1 MIVKRHC
8 HLKIWANIMREQH
21 FRQFTQALSFCLAVA
36 IVAGIAVPPS
46 ALAQE
51 ATAKTASETRADR
64 RFTYSRDVSYG
75 HAIGPRTPGRTHS
88 VETGPTELILST
100 LKTGLQP
107 ISDTESASIVAGIS
121 REAGLIGSHVSLG
134 LDAITGASG
143 TDSSAAALGNMQGSI
158 VNGAVGQATGAI
170 RDALGSVRGIL
181 GGGQ

>member
-1 MIVKRHC
+1 
-8 HLKIWANIMREQH
+8 MREKH
-21 FRQFTQALSFCLAVA
+21 FKQFTQALSCCLAVA

-88 VETGPTELILST
+88 VETGPTETILST